1 MAKVNIIIG
10 GQSYTFACGDGQE
23 VKLQN
28 VASLLNEKV
37 LMMKNGHLMNDSM
50 ALVMGSLIA
59 IGELTDKCDDLMSN
73 QEKNMLSQEEV
84 EKAIS
89 SIEKASNQ
97 ISNLAL
103 IIENA

>member
-23 VKLQN
+23 VKLQKI
-28 VASLLNEKV
+28 ASLLNEKV
-37 LMMKNGHLMNDSM
+37 LMIKNGHLMNDSM
-50 ALVMGSLIA
+50 ALVMGALIA
-59 IGELTDKCDDLMSN
+59 IGELSDKCDELILN
-73 QEKNMLSQEEV
+73 QEKNMLSQEDV
-84 EKAIS
+84 ENTVN